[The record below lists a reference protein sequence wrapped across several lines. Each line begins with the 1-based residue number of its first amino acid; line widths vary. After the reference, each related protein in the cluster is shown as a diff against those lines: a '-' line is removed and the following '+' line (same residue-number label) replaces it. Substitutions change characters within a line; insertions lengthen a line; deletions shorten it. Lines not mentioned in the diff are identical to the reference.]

1 VTADRGRSD
10 LKRASECQNINIF
23 NGANAASEPVP
34 FIIEASRS
42 HSLGLLW
49 TSDQPDA
56 ETST

>member
-1 VTADRGRSD
+1 VTAIRGRSG

-23 NGANAASEPVP
+23 NGANAPSEPGP
-34 FIIEASRS
+34 LIIEVSRS
-42 HSLGLLW
+42 HSLELLW